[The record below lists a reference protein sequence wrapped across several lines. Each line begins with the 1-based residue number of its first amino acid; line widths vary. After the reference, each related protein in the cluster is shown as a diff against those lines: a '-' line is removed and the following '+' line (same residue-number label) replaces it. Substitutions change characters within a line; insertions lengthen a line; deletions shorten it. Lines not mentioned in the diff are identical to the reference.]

1 MQDYLLVDP
10 GYEASGRTLRKSA
23 AHTISQYELDTN
35 PDPKLGAFFADC
47 ASKTGGGTAPP
58 AGSAV
63 VANDATV
70 VVKNSTGAT
79 VAGTHTAV
87 VTGSTLTNIKLAAT
101 VAPVV
106 TGLVADV
113 VVTGTGTKLTL
124 TVAGGKITGAVLSE

>member
-47 ASKTGGGTAPP
+47 ASKTGGSTTPS
-58 AGSAV
+58 GSAV
-63 VANDATV
+63 VANNATV
-70 VVKNSTGAT
+70 AVKNSAGTT

-87 VTGSTLTNIKLAAT
+87 VTGTTLTNIKLAAT

-106 TGLVADV
+106 TGLVAGVD
-113 VVTGTGTKLTL
+113 VTGTGTKLTL
-124 TVAGGKITGAVLSE
+124 TVAGGVITAAVLSA